1 MEQKRDLYAPLRRP
15 EDFQLTW
22 PLLPGEQPPHLKNLP
37 PACGGA
43 CEQGRQKCATP
54 DACRLADDEDAG
66 ITEGMG
72 AVVVPAVVAA
82 VLAVAALV
90 AFIGGKL

>member
-1 MEQKRDLYAPLRRP
+1 MDKRNLYAPLRRR
-15 EDFQLTW
+15 EDFDLTW
-22 PLLPGEQPPHLKNLP
+22 PLLPGEQPPHLRNMP

-43 CEQGRQKCATP
+43 CEQGRKLCLTP
-54 DACRLADDEDAG
+54 EACRLADDEDASMQ
-66 ITEGMG
+66 EGMG

-90 AFIGGKL
+90 MLIAGWL